1 MTDFQVTKKIRP
13 KVRCVEMSMQE
24 TLHFISEVKLHSCL
38 WDHTHEHYKNKQARD
53 KAWESLSISMG
64 HNADD
69 LFAKWSSLRSSLRQ
83 YRCAVKKRAKN
94 GDPDALQVVKWPYY
108 SALSFANTP
117 GEDAEPPAISLPT
130 KLVPE
135 DSDQARLVKRPSVQ
149 RPNIQRSR
157 TNGERDKHFSPKTE
171 RINPHPPALVKRLK
185 ILEPSSRT
193 SFKPIPSAAPN
204 STSSLNEVE
213 RSLPNHSGASR
224 EPEFIAIKV
233 EAISNPPSPVEQTF
247 YEDVPG
253 CSIRNVKDDDEV
265 YGHSI
270 ALQMKQFSPRTKR
283 KLRIQIQE
291 LIAATQKEAFEKD
304 FGFAYDS

>member
-1 MTDFQVTKKIRP
+1 MTDVKVTKKIRA

-38 WDHTHEHYKNKQARD
+38 WDHTHEHYKNKHARD

-83 YRCAVKKRAKN
+83 YRSAVKKRAKN

-117 GEDAEPPAISLPT
+117 GEDDEPPAISLPT

-135 DSDQARLVKRPSVQ
+135 DSNQARLIIRPSVQ
-149 RPNIQRSR
+149 RPNVHPS
-157 TNGERDKHFSPKTE
+157 TPNGEKEKHFPSKTE
-171 RINPHPPALVKRLK
+171 RPPALVKKRK
-185 ILEPSSRT
+185 ILEPSSHT
-193 SFKPIPSAAPN
+193 SFKPIPSAAAN
-204 STSSLNEVE
+204 STTSMNGLE
-213 RSLPNHSGASR
+213 RSLPNNSTSSK

-233 EAISNPPSPVEQTF
+233 EALSNPPSPVEQTF
-247 YEDVPG
+247 CEDVPG
-253 CSIRNVKDDDEV
+253 CSARNMKDDDEV

-291 LIAATQKEAFEKD
+291 LIAATQKQAFEKD